1 MVDMSQ
7 FLSALRELLGDD
19 QVVSGAALQELR
31 RNFLDSAPLQAM
43 GRVRPRSTAELSQ
56 IMRLC
61 HAHRQP
67 VVAHG
72 GLTGHS
78 EGDRTTAADLVVSL
92 ERMTRIEEI
101 DVAGRTLTVQAGCI
115 LETAQTAVAEAGLY
129 LPLDL
134 GGRGSCTIGGN
145 VSTNAGGTNV
155 IRYGM
160 ARALVLGLEV
170 VLADGTIV
178 SSMNRML
185 KNNTGYDLK
194 QLFIGSEGT
203 LGIVTRIIL
212 ALEEQSSSLETA
224 LVAFDNGAAMSG
236 FLKHVDRRLGG
247 TLNSYEVMWG
257 NYYHMATGPGFYR
270 APLARDYPFY
280 AIVEARGPD
289 PDTDATRFAAAI
301 EAGFEAGLIV
311 DAVIAKSG
319 AEREAIWGIR
329 ENFLAGRSFKPK
341 FVYDIGLPVKDM
353 LSYVEEVRVALH
365 RVWPTNQLLVIG
377 HLGDGN
383 LHLIV
388 VPGSAVDP
396 SDSEAALEIS
406 DSCVYPP
413 LERCGGAVSAEH
425 GVGLQK
431 KKWMPITRNAVEIE
445 LMRTVKRALD
455 PRNILNRGKVVD
467 V

>member
-1 MVDMSQ
+1 MSQ

-19 QVVSGAALQELR
+19 QVVTGAALQELR
-31 RNFLDSAPLQAM
+31 RSFLDSAPLEAM

-56 IMRLC
+56 VMRLC
-61 HAHRQP
+61 HAHGQP

-78 EGDRTTAADLVVSL
+78 GGDRTTAADLVVSL
-92 ERMTRIEEI
+92 ERMTSIEEI
-101 DVAGRTLTVQAGCI
+101 DVAGRTITVQAGCT
-115 LETAQTAVAEAGLY
+115 LQAAQTAVAEAGLY

-203 LGIVTRIIL
+203 LGIVTRIVL

-224 LVAFDNGAAMSG
+224 LVAFNGGDAMSG
-236 FLKHVDRRLGG
+236 FLKHMDRRLGG

-257 NYYHMATGPGFYR
+257 NYYHTSTAPGFHR

-280 AIVEARGPD
+280 GIVEARGPD
-289 PDTDATRFAAAI
+289 PDTDATRFTAAI

-311 DAVIAKSG
+311 DAAIAKSG
-319 AEREAIWGIR
+319 AERESIWVIR
-329 ENFLAGRSFKPK
+329 EDFVAGRSFKPK
-341 FVYDIGLPVKDM
+341 FVYDIGLPIKDM
-353 LSYVEEVRVALH
+353 LPYVEEVRAALH
-365 RVWPTNQLLVIG
+365 RVWATNQLFVIG

-388 VPGSAVDP
+388 APGGAVDP
-396 SDSEAALEIS
+396 SDSAAAFEIS

-413 LERCGGAVSAEH
+413 LERFGGAVSAEH